1 MNLTERIDP
10 PPDPSGPIGVF
21 DSGVGGLSVLRHI
34 RARLPGEDLLFV
46 ADSGHAPYGDRS
58 PAWIR
63 ARSLQ
68 LSEWLVSQGAKA
80 IVVACNTAT
89 AAATSALRARLPL
102 PVIAMEPAVKPA
114 TAATRTG
121 VVGVLATTGTLESAR
136 FAALLDRFAV
146 GIEVVAQPCAGLV
159 EVIERGELDAPATRA
174 LVTRFVTPLLDRGA
188 DTIVLGCTHYPFVRE
203 VIADVA
209 GPGVTIVE
217 TGAAVARQVERRLTE
232 ASLLTPAGAA
242 GRDRLITTGGATA
255 AATARLLWH
264 EDARVET
271 LDLEPARP
279 SEQTA

>member
-1 MNLTERIDP
+1 MIP
-10 PPDPSGPIGVF
+10 SPDPSGPIGVF

-34 RARLPGEDLLFV
+34 RARLPREDLLFL

-63 ARSLQ
+63 ARSVQ

-89 AAATSALRARLPL
+89 AAATSALRAHLAL

-114 TAATRTG
+114 TAATRSG

-146 GIEVVAQPCAGLV
+146 GIEVVAQPCTGLV

-174 LVTRFVTPLLDRGA
+174 MVTRFVTPLLARGA

-203 VIADVA
+203 VIAAVA
-209 GPGVTIVE
+209 GPDVKIVE
-217 TGAAVARQVERRLTE
+217 TGAAVARQVERRLIE
-232 ASLLTPAGAA
+232 ASLLTPSIAS
-242 GRDRLITTGGATA
+242 GRDRLITTGGARA
-255 AATARLLWH
+255 AATARLLWQ
-264 EDARVET
+264 EAAQVEV
-271 LDLEPARP
+271 LDLELAPPGSAG
-279 SEQTA
+279 